1 MDTRHFLL
9 AEHYD
14 SLGLYKVA
22 DSLDSRI
29 ITSQS
34 QAVDELIK
42 EKEKQNNFKKQVEN
56 YTGPASL
63 LFLSVELNTLS
74 KEATQHYLLKSLKE
88 LASTQSITPSDI
100 SKIEKILAKVRAGN
114 NLNIPKPILE
124 MLEEA
129 SQGIKP
135 SLSEVNALIPKN
147 PNIVQNTNN
156 FLSKIKSL
164 ASKNPSEAALVE
176 DVAQKIG
183 TKIPAWQKLLKV
195 VPLSLVLLNA
205 YFLFPAAKQ
214 YFTDIKAGKINEIWN
229 DPSSRAQFVVF
240 LADVISSVTIFFPP
254 LAALSS
260 ALAAISIGYQ
270 GGMYAFDR
278 YNELTGNQAKD
289 TELNSFIDY
298 SAEAEEQNI
307 FDSDEMNYTKYVN
320 SLNIEEEA
328 KYALKLL
335 IPEIGKILISNL
347 KKKNRK
353 FKLKTTDLNNLP
365 VLYGGVFGVNK
376 KGQIVQTKAAPGFL
390 KDSLNP
396 ENQRPLYDFNSALP
410 RLVEK
415 VNMTYPTL
423 LKREINRSKRPIR

>member
-14 SLGLYKVA
+14 RLGLFRVA
-22 DSLDSRI
+22 DSLDNYVK
-29 ITSQS
+29 TSQI
-34 QAVDELIK
+34 VDDILDEKKKFNELK
-42 EKEKQNNFKKQVEN
+42 EKVES

-63 LFLSVELNTLS
+63 LFLSTEINTLS
-74 KEATQHYLLKSLKE
+74 KEATQHYLLKSLQE
-88 LASTQSITPSDI
+88 LANTRSITPSDI

-114 NLNIPKPILE
+114 NLNIPKPILQ

-156 FLSKIKSL
+156 FLSKIKNL

-205 YFLFPAAKQ
+205 YFLFPAAKE
-214 YFTDIKAGKINEIWN
+214 YFTQIKDGKINEIWN
-229 DPSSRAQFVVF
+229 DPASRAQFVVF

-270 GGMYAFDR
+270 GGMYVFDR
-278 YNELTGNQAKD
+278 YNELSGNTAKD
-289 TELNSFIDY
+289 EALEKFNLYDEAIRELGDIY
-298 SAEAEEQNI
+298 Q
-307 FDSDEMNYTKYVN
+307 SDETNLTTYIN
-320 SLNIEEEA
+320 NLPIDAEA
-328 KYALKLL
+328 KYALKLV
-335 IPEIGKILISNL
+335 IPDIQKIIKSNIDSKNKDFKFRAPIIL
-347 KKKNRK
+347 NLPVLTQGLYKKNRK
-353 FKLKTTDLNNLP
+353 
-365 VLYGGVFGVNK
+365 
-376 KGQIVQTKAAPGFL
+376 GQVVQTKAAPQFI
-390 KDSLNP
+390 KEPNNP
-396 ENQRPLYDFNSALP
+396 EYQRAIYDFNRSLP
-410 RLVEK
+410 V
-415 VNMTYPTL
+415 L
-423 LKREINRSKRPIR
+423 LKKLNIIYPMLFQKHANKKS